1 MKHAVRFIARLY
13 PPAWRRRYGA
23 EFEAL
28 LEDATPSPRA
38 AFDVLWGAL
47 KMQLTTW
54 NSGRIMLATS
64 IAGILVAV
72 MISFVAPP
80 HYLSLATLTATPAN
94 ESTRRLL
101 STLEQNILS
110 RENLASVIQAHN
122 LYAHERVTMSL
133 DDVVDKMKKNIHVN
147 LTPPASPA
155 NALTFVV
162 QFDYSDRY
170 LAQQVNDDLASQF
183 IEGNVDPRLHSHS
196 HMVLYMPSESS
207 LPLKPEGPN
216 RIQLGVAG
224 LFGGLL
230 AGLSLALIVRARRSI
245 TVGNE

>member
-1 MKHAVRFIARLY
+1 
-13 PPAWRRRYGA
+13 
-23 EFEAL
+23 
-28 LEDATPSPRA
+28 
-38 AFDVLWGAL
+38 
-47 KMQLTTW
+47 MQLTTW
-54 NSGRIMLATS
+54 NSGRITLATS

-72 MISFVAPP
+72 AISFVAPP
-80 HYLSLATLTATPAN
+80 HYLSQATLTATPAN
-94 ESTRRLL
+94 ESTRDLV
-101 STLEQNILS
+101 SNLERNILS

-122 LYAHERVTMSL
+122 LYAHQRANMSL

-147 LTPPASPA
+147 PAPLASPA

-162 QFDYSDRY
+162 QFDYPDRY
-170 LAQQVNDDLASQF
+170 IAQQVNTDLASQF
-183 IEGNVDPRLHSHS
+183 IEDNVDPRLHSHS
-196 HMVLYMPSESS
+196 KLYMPFESS

-230 AGLSLALIVRARRSI
+230 AGLSLAFMVRSRRST

>member
-1 MKHAVRFIARLY
+1 
-13 PPAWRRRYGA
+13 
-23 EFEAL
+23 
-28 LEDATPSPRA
+28 
-38 AFDVLWGAL
+38 
-47 KMQLTTW
+47 MQLTTR

-72 MISFVAPP
+72 TISFVAPP
-80 HYLSLATLTATPAN
+80 HYLSQATLTAKPAN
-94 ESTRRLL
+94 ESTRELV
-101 STLEQNILS
+101 SNLERNILS

-122 LYAHERVTMSL
+122 LYAHERATMSL
-133 DDVVDKMKKNIHVN
+133 DDVVEKMKKNIHVN
-147 LTPPASPA
+147 PTSLASPA

-170 LAQQVNDDLASQF
+170 VAQQVNDDLASQF
-183 IEGNVDPRLHSHS
+183 IVGNVDPRLHSHS
-196 HMVLYMPSESS
+196 RHMVLYMPSESS

-230 AGLSLALIVRARRSI
+230 AGLSLAFIVRSRRSV
-245 TVGNE
+245 TVGSE